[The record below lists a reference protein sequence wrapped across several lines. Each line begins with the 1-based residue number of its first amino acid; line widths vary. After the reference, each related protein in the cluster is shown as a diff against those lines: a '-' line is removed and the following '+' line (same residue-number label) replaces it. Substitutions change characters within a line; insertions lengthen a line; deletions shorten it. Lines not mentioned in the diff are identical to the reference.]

1 MKTFFGI
8 ALVAAIGIYIGSQNA
23 STVDKI
29 ETKSHKVV
37 EALKLPHLVI
47 TLIQKCSRQQPS
59 KNINPE
65 TKT

>member
-8 ALVAAIGIYIGSQNA
+8 ALVAAIGIYIGSQNSA
-23 STVDKI
+23 TVGKI

-47 TLIQKCSRQQPS
+47 TTIQRCSRQQPS
-59 KNINPE
+59 KKHKP
-65 TKT
+65 